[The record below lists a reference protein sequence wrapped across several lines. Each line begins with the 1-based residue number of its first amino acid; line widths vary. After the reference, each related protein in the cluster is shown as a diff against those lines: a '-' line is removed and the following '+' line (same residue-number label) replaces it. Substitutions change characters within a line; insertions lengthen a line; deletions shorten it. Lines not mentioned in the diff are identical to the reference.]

1 MSYKVRLCR
10 KIWDL
15 LKVSRQFVLILFQ
28 CSSGEEES
36 SSDSDSEN
44 SVARFLGVSSLNGS
58 PDCPNSLQQAFQ
70 SLGLPSFLQQ
80 QQVWSLTMHFLYIK
94 SYIYPLGKSQSQR
107 LHQILLCFV

>member
-1 MSYKVRLCR
+1 MV
-10 KIWDL
+10 I
-15 LKVSRQFVLILFQ
+15 FFQ

-80 QQVWSLTMHFLYIK
+80 QQVWSLKMHFLYIK
-94 SYIYPLGKSQSQR
+94 LYIYPFGKSQSTR
-107 LHQILLCFV
+107 HHQIYLCLVQECISL